1 MRLTWTP
8 GRLQGLTSASE
19 TPGRL
24 FEGPAWP
31 ASWQSF
37 FSVFFLIFALLMICC
52 RGVEWLAL
60 KDESH
65 AQVHTDGHVIGK
77 NIDIN

>member
-1 MRLTWTP
+1 
-8 GRLQGLTSASE
+8 
-19 TPGRL
+19 
-24 FEGPAWP
+24 
-31 ASWQSF
+31 
-37 FSVFFLIFALLMICC
+37 MICC

-77 NIDIN
+77 NIDIKLEPYGHRRLFSHPNRVFKNQRRLLTEER